1 MLTVWT
7 CVDIMT
13 GVASILNLT
22 LVTVFR
28 LVNIKQPLKKNS
40 SKLVSRQGVLVALFL
55 IWIFSFTIA
64 LAKGIFNKFWFKT
77 KPSYETLIVV
87 AGFFIPML
95 IIVYCYIEIYK
106 VVRTQI
112 KFISQS
118 SRRCSECR
126 EKTDLK
132 AIKTIAIVVLAFFIC
147 WCPFFVLNLYNG
159 WCQFKH
165 GPLNNKCYINK
176 SIMIAAK
183 WLHYANSS
191 LNPIIYACFNR
202 EFRFGFK
209 MSLYKY
215 LSTKDVNEGGF
226 SSMLKRASIKSV
238 LYEVNGVQNEAPH
251 FPIAQKF
258 LKNGPKSVLLTTK

>member
-1 MLTVWT
+1 M
-7 CVDIMT
+7 CIRD
-13 GVASILNLT
+13 
-22 LVTVFR
+22 R
-28 LVNIKQPLKKNS
+28 
-40 SKLVSRQGVLVALFL
+40 
-55 IWIFSFTIA
+55 
-64 LAKGIFNKFWFKT
+64 
-77 KPSYETLIVV
+77 
-87 AGFFIPML
+87 
-95 IIVYCYIEIYK
+95 
-106 VVRTQI
+106 
-112 KFISQS
+112 
-118 SRRCSECR
+118 
-126 EKTDLK
+126 TDLK

-176 SIMIAAK
+176 SILTAAK

-238 LYEVNGVQNEAPH
+238 LYEVHGVQKEALH

-258 LKNGPKSVLLTTK
+258 LENGPKSVLLTTK